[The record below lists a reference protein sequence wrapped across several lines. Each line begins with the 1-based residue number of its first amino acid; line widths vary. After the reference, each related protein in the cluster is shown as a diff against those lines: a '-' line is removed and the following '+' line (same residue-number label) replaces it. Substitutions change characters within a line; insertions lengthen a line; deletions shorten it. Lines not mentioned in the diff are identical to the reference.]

1 MVRLKKGLA
10 SKYWEELILAMIGEQ
25 FDVGNEI
32 CGAVVSTRGNEDIIS
47 VWNKTNDNQEAIN
60 KIRDQ
65 MRRILRLPVFIQL
78 EYKKHQ
84 DSLQDKSSYRN
95 PTMVYK
101 PPEKRDRVDAPGL
114 TRSATHPNNP
124 SGTGRTDERR
134 TFRSTSDQSNDKSKS
149 NDYDRGG
156 GAERGWSGGD
166 SRKNSAGDNREG
178 GRTGEWNKSNQS
190 SYPTKSWGQQN
201 NDRGSGDQQRGERT
215 GWSSRPSTTTNDK
228 TGGTDVKKIDI
239 EDKWS
244 RGLRKAPNPDEAT
257 DAGNNNQ

>member
-1 MVRLKKGLA
+1 
-10 SKYWEELILAMIGEQ
+10 MIGEQ

-101 PPEKRDRVDAPGL
+101 PPEKRDRGGDAPGL
-114 TRSATHPNNP
+114 TRSVTNP
-124 SGTGRTDERR
+124 SVHGRTDERR

-149 NDYDRGG
+149 NDYDRG
-156 GAERGWSGGD
+156 ERGGWNGGD
-166 SRKNSAGDNREG
+166 SSSRGKNTTGDNREG

-190 SYPTKSWGQQN
+190 SSSSSSSSSYPTKAWGQQN
-201 NDRGSGDQQRGERT
+201 NDRGGTDQQPRERT
-215 GWSSRPSTTTNDK
+215 WSSRPNANTNTNEK
-228 TGGTDVKKIDI
+228 PTAGNSGGGGGVGGGVEVKKIDTD
-239 EDKWS
+239 DKWS
-244 RGLRKAPNPDEAT
+244 RGMRKAPVEEAAA
-257 DAGNNNQ
+257 DGSSN